1 MNATASVQ
9 QSMKERQLVI
19 SSQLD
24 NVSLVEDFI
33 EQLQEDFQVKED
45 VYGNILVT
53 VTEAVN
59 NAIKHGN
66 KLDPNKNVTVRAQL
80 LNPFLLTVSIRDE
93 GQGFDP
99 QSLPDPTLPENR
111 LQETGR
117 GIFFMRQLADKAT
130 FKENGTL
137 VELTFNI

>member
-1 MNATASVQ
+1 M
-9 QSMKERQLVI
+9 VI
-19 SSQLD
+19 PSELD
-24 NVSLVEDFI
+24 NVSLVETFI

-66 KLDPNKNVTVRAQL
+66 KLDPSKSVTVSAHLQ
-80 LNPFLLTVSIRDE
+80 NPFLLTVSVRDE

-99 QSLPDPTLPENR
+99 LALPDPTLPENR